1 MIDKKKILLIDDN
14 ENSEKLIKKI
24 LNNTNIEIVSVK
36 LGKEGLDKIRNK
48 EKYDLILLDE
58 EMPYIDGEEVLKK
71 LKEIKGFNTKVL
83 LLTKNNNIEYTEEY
97 KENNFDD
104 YILKPIDKN
113 SLIEKINIL
122 VNDKKY
128 E

>member
-48 EKYDLILLDE
+48 EKYDLVLLDE
-58 EMPYIDGEEVLKK
+58 EMPYMNGEEVLKK

-113 SLIEKINIL
+113 TLIEKINIL